1 MWNIRFPASDWNIHT
16 FLFNPLSL
24 LLLDSH
30 TFWAKNES
38 YCNVIIRIE
47 QNLSSHHGFFLFFAL
62 KLILKLFWETFLGV
76 KVDPCRHVFLHHF
89 LNNKIE
95 KKKVE
100 WTVSR
105 HRRCLERKL
114 CFNTSFF
121 HLPIL
126 FFFFYVVVIAVNAI
140 LLSLTQHTALSVH
153 VWKIILPI
161 FILLTTRLR
170 SLSIGMFFFAITI
183 QIKLLSMNINLICNL
198 SVCVSSKN
206 KL

>member
-1 MWNIRFPASDWNIHT
+1 MCVNERYFQDILSSILACEISD
-16 FLFNPLSL
+16 FLHPIETSTLSFSTLSL

-38 YCNVIIRIE
+38 YCNVMIRIE

-62 KLILKLFWETFLGV
+62 KLILKLFWEIFLGV

-126 FFFFYVVVIAVNAI
+126 FF
-140 LLSLTQHTALSVH
+140 LLLCSCY
-153 VWKIILPI
+153 
-161 FILLTTRLR
+161 R
-170 SLSIGMFFFAITI
+170 
-183 QIKLLSMNINLICNL
+183 C
-198 SVCVSSKN
+198 
-206 KL
+206 

>member
-1 MWNIRFPASDWNIHT
+1 MMTILCVWTRGIFKTFWVAFWHVKYPISCIRLKHPHFPFQPS
-16 FLFNPLSL
+16 LSL

-38 YCNVIIRIE
+38 YCNVMIRIE

-62 KLILKLFWETFLGV
+62 KLTLKLFWETFLGV

-170 SLSIGMFFFAITI
+170 SLSIGMFF
-183 QIKLLSMNINLICNL
+183 LR
-198 SVCVSSKN
+198 
-206 KL
+206 